1 MSEQTSTHRTA
12 EDVRATTPSASSVPT
27 TGAELGDATLAQ
39 ANGGIWFN
47 PFEKLQCNHCCKPAG
62 NGQSEGDTCWSCGGK
77 IITVIDPY
85 GTPFV

>member
-1 MSEQTSTHRTA
+1 MSEQATNRAA
-12 EDVRATTPSASSVPT
+12 EDVRMTTTNVGGTPVEAT
-27 TGAELGDATLAQ
+27 ELSDATLAQ
-39 ANGGIWFN
+39 ASGGIWFN
-47 PFEKLQCNHCCKPAG
+47 PFEKRQCNHCCKPAG